1 MMMRDIKDYGQIP
14 TYCTSRTAREITK
27 GFYKT
32 QVNLSFISRDII
44 SLNFSTVNDNLW
56 RPMCYLGSKG
66 KERMTIS
73 LALIFVNI
81 QNFSK

>member
-27 GFYKT
+27 DFYKT

-44 SLNFSTVNDNLW
+44 SLNFSIVNL
-56 RPMCYLGSKG
+56 CYQGTKG